1 MFCCTNE
8 ISQKTSQQIIN
19 DKAKENYLKMM
30 VRYLYDSNERKHK
43 SIEEDIH
50 YSSNYNYILT
60 DREYLKHSHMQ
71 SVQPSFLS
79 YENLPQEK

>member
-8 ISQKTSQQIIN
+8 IPQKTSQQIIN

-30 VRYLYDSNERKHK
+30 IKFLYDSRDRKHQTIK
-43 SIEEDIH
+43 EDVEH
-50 YSSNYNYILT
+50 SNTYDYQLT